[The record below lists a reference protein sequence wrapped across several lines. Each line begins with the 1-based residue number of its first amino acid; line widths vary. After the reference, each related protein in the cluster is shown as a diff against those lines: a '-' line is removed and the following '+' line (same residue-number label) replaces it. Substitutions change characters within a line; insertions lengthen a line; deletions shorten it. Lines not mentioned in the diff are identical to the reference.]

1 MQPHG
6 GEVKKAILFPAGWKT
21 RGEDRE
27 TRLGTRTGKE
37 GLARF
42 TSNATIA
49 AGTALVPTAPTLVT
63 PKFTHLRLPLL
74 FTISTPGKQLLSLAN
89 LKLY

>member
-27 TRLGTRTGKE
+27 TRLWTRTGKE

-42 TSNATIA
+42 TSTV
-49 AGTALVPTAPTLVT
+49 TRLSPQVPLQFP
-63 PKFTHLRLPLL
+63 RL
-74 FTISTPGKQLLSLAN
+74 QLS
-89 LKLY
+89 